1 MTTVSRRLVAE
12 FTGTVLAVTI
22 NPVRPVRPV
31 RTRAEEPPQLTG

>member
-22 NPVRPVRPV
+22 NPVRPVR
-31 RTRAEEPPQLTG
+31 TRAEEPAQLTG